1 MTGASPRC
9 TLGSNSPC
17 ELWTSPISAPSTMI
31 IIWAASAN
39 CHDSRAGSES
49 HRRIEMNFWDV
60 HGLLFLLGLVAFPR
74 ITVFF
79 FSHVI
84 GGPIFWIFFLIFP
97 RLVIP
102 ILAAYHY
109 WGTNPILVILSF

>member
-1 MTGASPRC
+1 
-9 TLGSNSPC
+9 
-17 ELWTSPISAPSTMI
+17 
-31 IIWAASAN
+31 
-39 CHDSRAGSES
+39 
-49 HRRIEMNFWDV
+49 MNFWDV

-109 WGTNPILVILSF
+109 WGTNPILVILSFLLCLGGETGEKTIVRRRVVRRRRQDVIDV